1 MQQLRAT
8 GRNAAALKYDLLTAM
23 GAYALAEGKGP
34 QRLVL
39 RLMTLV
45 TARYNWVRNE
55 LTVGQRE
62 IARLW
67 SVDERTV
74 KREMAKLRAMGWL
87 VVKRQGARGRVTQYQ
102 MDIEKILRTTQGS
115 WAAIGPDYE
124 QRMTRDEV
132 KDDNVVPLPVG
143 SSRGGAT
150 GAGAGETPPP
160 DMTDGTEWT
169 MVQTLLHG
177 EDQTL
182 FNAWFRALSRR
193 GREGSKLI
201 LHAPSRFHADY
212 VDTHFRNRILYAC
225 QSVDKSVD
233 EVVIRH

>member
-8 GRNAAALKYDLLTAM
+8 GRNAASLKYDLLTAM

-87 VVKRQGARGRVTQYQ
+87 VVTRQGARGRVTRYRL
-102 MDIEKILRTTQGS
+102 DIEKILRTTRDQ

-124 QRMTRDEV
+124 DRMTRDEPSS
-132 KDDNVVPLPVG
+132 DNVVPLPVG
-143 SSRGGAT
+143 AVRDGAGGAV
-150 GAGAGETPPP
+150 APPEA
-160 DMTDGTEWT
+160 DASSEWGK
-169 MVQTLLHG
+169 VQTALHG

-182 FNAWFRALSRR
+182 YTAWFHALKRERR
-193 GREGSKLI
+193 EDNKLY
-201 LHAPSRFHADY
+201 LVAPSRFHADY
-212 VDTHFRNRILYAC
+212 VATHFRARLLYAC
-225 QSVDKSVD
+225 QAIDKSVG
-233 EVVIRH
+233 EIIISH

>member
-55 LTVGQRE
+55 LCVGQRE

-87 VVKRQGARGRVTQYQ
+87 VVTRQGARGRVTQYR
-102 MDIEKILRTTQGS
+102 MDIEKILRSTRDS

-143 SSRGGAT
+143 RGPSG
-150 GAGAGETPPP
+150 GAGAADASPP
-160 DMTDGTEWT
+160 DMSDGTEWGT
-169 MVQTLLHG
+169 VQTLLHS

-193 GREGSKLI
+193 GREGGKLI

-212 VDTHFRNRILYAC
+212 VDTHFRARLLYAC
-225 QSVDKSVD
+225 QSIDSSVD
-233 EVVIRH
+233 ELAIRH

>member
-8 GRNAAALKYDLLTAM
+8 GRHAAALKYDLLTAM

-87 VVKRQGARGRVTQYQ
+87 VVKRQGSRGRVTQYQ
-102 MDIEKILRTTQGS
+102 LDIEKILRTTRDR

-124 QRMTRDEV
+124 QRMTRDEA
-132 KDDNVVPLPVG
+132 KDDNVVPLRVG
-143 SSRGGAT
+143 GSRGGA
-150 GAGAGETPPP
+150 GGSDAPPP
-160 DMTDGTEWT
+160 DMSDGTEWST
-169 MVQTLLHG
+169 VQTLLHT

-182 FNAWFRALSRR
+182 FNAWFRALTREA
-193 GREGSKLI
+193 REGAKLI
-201 LHAPSRFHADY
+201 LKAPSRFHADY
-212 VDTHFRNRILYAC
+212 VDTHFRARILYAC
-225 QSVDKSVD
+225 QSVDSGVG
-233 EVVIRH
+233 EIAIRY